1 MQIATDEYIPF
12 SDPIENWRN
21 YISYVKHSGNS
32 EFLPSIYERALI
44 SQCDN
49 ESLWEEYFLLL
60 ENENNAQRAL
70 YLLRSHALF
79 FRSMSKELTY
89 YWL

>member
-1 MQIATDEYIPF
+1 MP
-12 SDPIENWRN
+12 
-21 YISYVKHSGNS
+21 V
-32 EFLPSIYERALI
+32 IYERALI

-49 ESLWEEYFLLL
+49 EALWEEYFLLL
-60 ENENNAQRAL
+60 ENEGNHQRAL

-89 YWL
+89 YWLEIEERDNPVHARELYIELENNECKLSIT